1 MSATKAMTMTEKII
15 ARHAGMPSVTAGD
28 LVDVSVDLVMA
39 NDVTAPIAI
48 REFKKTG
55 LAHTFDPKKV
65 VMVPSHFAPAKDLF
79 AARNCEIMRTFA
91 KEEGCVYFE
100 IGRGGIEHVILPD
113 KGFCRPGDL
122 IIGADSHTC
131 TYGAL
136 NCFSSGMGSTDI
148 AAAMATGMT
157 WLKVPET
164 IRVVYNGRLPEYVG
178 GKDLVLRTIGEIGD
192 DGARYMA
199 IEFTGSAIHDLPME
213 GRLTITNMTI
223 EAGGKNGILPFDE
236 ITREYLASRTNVPY
250 EPVVADDDATYART
264 IEFDVSNME
273 PQIAA
278 PYSPANVFPLSQ
290 MVGTKINQVV
300 IGSCTNG
307 RISDLRLAAKILGEN
322 RISDD
327 VRCIVIP
334 GSQDVYIQAMHEGLA
349 EQFAAAGA
357 VFSTATCG
365 PCLGGYMG
373 VADEQ
378 DVIVSTTNRNFRGRM
393 GHVEAHVYLA
403 NPAVAIASAITGR
416 ITDPRE
422 IVDLVPA

>member
-1 MSATKAMTMTEKII
+1 MSATKPMTMTEKII
-15 ARHAGMPSVTAGD
+15 ARHAGMPSVQAGD

-48 REFKKTG
+48 REFKRTG
-55 LAHTFDPKKV
+55 LAHTFDPSKV

-100 IGRGGIEHVILPD
+100 IGRGGIEHVVLPER
-113 KGFCRPGDL
+113 GYCRPGDL

-148 AAAMATGMT
+148 AAAMATGST

-164 IRVVYNGRLPEYVG
+164 IKVVYNGRLPEYVG

-236 ITREYLASRTNVPY
+236 ITREYLVGRTDVPY
-250 EPVVADDDATYART
+250 EPVVADEGAIYART

-278 PYSPANVFPLSQ
+278 PYSPSNVFPLSQ
-290 MVGTKINQVV
+290 MAGTKINQVV

-307 RISDLRLAAKILGEN
+307 RISDLRLAAKVLGEN
-322 RISDD
+322 RIAEG

-334 GSQDVYIQAMHEGLA
+334 GSQDVYIQAMREGLA
-349 EQFAAAGA
+349 EKFASAGA

-422 IVDLVPA
+422 VADLVPA

>member
-1 MSATKAMTMTEKII
+1 MSATRAMTMTEKII
-15 ARHAGMPSVTAGD
+15 ARHAGMPSVAAGD

-148 AAAMATGMT
+148 AAAMATGTT

-164 IRVVYNGRLPEYVG
+164 IKVVYSGRLPEYVG

-236 ITREYLASRTNVPY
+236 ITRDYLASRTNVPY
-250 EPVVADDDATYART
+250 EPVVADEGATYART

-278 PYSPANVFPLSQ
+278 PYSPSNVFPLSE
-290 MVGTKINQVV
+290 MAGTKINQVV

-422 IVDLVPA
+422 VAELVPA

>member
-1 MSATKAMTMTEKII
+1 MSATKPMTMTEKII
-15 ARHAGMPSVTAGD
+15 ARHAGMASVAAGD

-223 EAGGKNGILPFDE
+223 EAGGKNGILPFDD

>member
-1 MSATKAMTMTEKII
+1 MSATRPMTMTEKII
-15 ARHAGMPSVTAGD
+15 ARHAGLPSVAPGD
-28 LVDVSVDLVMA
+28 LVDVQVDLVMA

-55 LAHTFDPKKV
+55 LKHTFDPKKV

-91 KEEGCVYFE
+91 LEEGCVYFE

-136 NCFSSGMGSTDI
+136 NCFSTGMGSTDI
-148 AAAMATGMT
+148 AAAMATGTT

-164 IRVVYNGRLPEYVG
+164 LKVVYNGKLPEFVG

-199 IEFTGSAIHDLPME
+199 IEFTGEAIHDLPME

-223 EAGGKNGILPFDE
+223 EAGGKNGIMPFDE
-236 ITREYLASRTNVPY
+236 TTREWLSTRTDIPY
-250 EPVVADDDATYART
+250 EPVEADEGATYARV
-264 IEFDVSNME
+264 IEFDCSAME

-278 PYSPANVFPLSQ
+278 PYLPSNVHPVSELA
-290 MVGTKINQVV
+290 GTKINQVV

-307 RISDLRLAAKILGEN
+307 RISDLRLAARILGEN
-322 RISDD
+322 RIDEG

-334 GSQDVYIQAMHEGLA
+334 GSQDVYIQAMREGLA
-349 EQFAAAGA
+349 EKFAAAGA

-393 GHVEAHVYLA
+393 GHPEAHVYLA
-403 NPAVAIASAITGR
+403 NPAVAMAAAITGR
-416 ITDPRE
+416 IVHPSE
-422 IVDLVPA
+422 VAELVPA

>member
-1 MSATKAMTMTEKII
+1 MSATKPMTMTEKII

-236 ITREYLASRTNVPY
+236 ITRDYLASRTNVPY

>member
-1 MSATKAMTMTEKII
+1 MSATRPMTMTEKII
-15 ARHAGMPSVTAGD
+15 ARHAGMPSVAAGD

-48 REFKKTG
+48 REFKRTG

-79 AARNCEIMRTFA
+79 AARTCEIMRTFA

-164 IRVVYNGRLPEYVG
+164 IKVVYNGRLPEYVG

-236 ITREYLASRTNVPY
+236 ITREYLATRTNVPY

-278 PYSPANVFPLSQ
+278 PYSPSNVFPLSQ
-290 MVGTKINQVV
+290 LAGTKINQVV

-307 RISDLRLAAKILGEN
+307 RISDLRLAAKILGNN

-422 IVDLVPA
+422 VADLVLA

>member
-1 MSATKAMTMTEKII
+1 MSATKPMTMTEKII
-15 ARHAGMPSVTAGD
+15 ARHAGMPSVQAGD

-55 LAHTFDPKKV
+55 LAHTFDPSKV

-100 IGRGGIEHVILPD
+100 IGRGGIEHVVLPER
-113 KGFCRPGDL
+113 GYCRPGDL

-148 AAAMATGMT
+148 AAAMATGST

-164 IRVVYNGRLPEYVG
+164 IKVVYNGRLPEYVG

-236 ITREYLASRTNVPY
+236 ITREYLVGRTDVPY
-250 EPVVADDDATYART
+250 EPVAADDGAIYART
-264 IEFDVSNME
+264 ITFDVSDME

-278 PYSPANVFPLSQ
+278 PYSPSNVFPLSQ
-290 MVGTKINQVV
+290 MAGTKINQVV

-307 RISDLRLAAKILGEN
+307 RISDLRLAAKVLGEN
-322 RISDD
+322 RIDEG

-334 GSQDVYIQAMHEGLA
+334 GSQDVYIQAMREGLA
-349 EQFAAAGA
+349 EKFASAGA

-393 GHVEAHVYLA
+393 GHVEAQVYLA

-422 IVDLVPA
+422 VADLVPA

>member
-1 MSATKAMTMTEKII
+1 MSATKPMTMTEKII
-15 ARHAGMPSVTAGD
+15 ARHAGMPSVQAGD

-55 LAHTFDPKKV
+55 LAHTFDPSKV

-100 IGRGGIEHVILPD
+100 IGRGGIEHVVLPER
-113 KGFCRPGDL
+113 GYCRPGDL

-148 AAAMATGMT
+148 AAAMATGST

-164 IRVVYNGRLPEYVG
+164 IKVVYNGRLPEYVG

-236 ITREYLASRTNVPY
+236 ITREYLVGRTDVPY
-250 EPVVADDDATYART
+250 EPVVADEGAIYART

-290 MVGTKINQVV
+290 MAGTKINQVV

-307 RISDLRLAAKILGEN
+307 RISDLRLAAKVLGEN
-322 RISDD
+322 RIDEG

-334 GSQDVYIQAMHEGLA
+334 GSQDVYIQAMREGLA
-349 EQFAAAGA
+349 EKFASAGA

-422 IVDLVPA
+422 VMDLVPA

>member
-1 MSATKAMTMTEKII
+1 MSATKPMTMTEKII
-15 ARHAGMPSVTAGD
+15 ARHAGMPSVAAGD

-164 IRVVYNGRLPEYVG
+164 IKVVYSGRLPEYVG

-250 EPVVADDDATYART
+250 EPVVADEGATYART

-278 PYSPANVFPLSQ
+278 PYSPSNVFPLSQ

-422 IVDLVPA
+422 VADLVPA

>member
-1 MSATKAMTMTEKII
+1 MRAMTMTEKII

-164 IRVVYNGRLPEYVG
+164 IKVVYTGRLPEYVG

-236 ITREYLASRTNVPY
+236 ITRDYLASRTNVPY
-250 EPVVADDDATYART
+250 EPVVADGDATYART

>member
-1 MSATKAMTMTEKII
+1 MSATKPMTMTEKII

-48 REFKKTG
+48 REFKRTG

-164 IRVVYNGRLPEYVG
+164 IKVVYNGRLPEYVG

-264 IEFDVSNME
+264 IEFD
-273 PQIAA
+273 
-278 PYSPANVFPLSQ
+278 
-290 MVGTKINQVV
+290 
-300 IGSCTNG
+300 
-307 RISDLRLAAKILGEN
+307 
-322 RISDD
+322 
-327 VRCIVIP
+327 
-334 GSQDVYIQAMHEGLA
+334 
-349 EQFAAAGA
+349 
-357 VFSTATCG
+357 
-365 PCLGGYMG
+365 
-373 VADEQ
+373 
-378 DVIVSTTNRNFRGRM
+378 
-393 GHVEAHVYLA
+393 
-403 NPAVAIASAITGR
+403 
-416 ITDPRE
+416 
-422 IVDLVPA
+422 

>member
-1 MSATKAMTMTEKII
+1 MTMTEKII
-15 ARHAGMPSVTAGD
+15 ARHAGMPSVAAGD

-164 IRVVYNGRLPEYVG
+164 IKVVYSGRLPEYVG

-250 EPVVADDDATYART
+250 EPVVADEGATYART

-278 PYSPANVFPLSQ
+278 PYSPSNVFPLSQ

-422 IVDLVPA
+422 VADLVPA

>member
-1 MSATKAMTMTEKII
+1 MNATKPMTMTEKII
-15 ARHAGMPSVTAGD
+15 ARHAGLPYVQAGD
-28 LVDVSVDLVMA
+28 LVDVQVDLVMA

-55 LAHTFDPKKV
+55 LAHTFDPAKV

-136 NCFSSGMGSTDI
+136 NCFSTGMGSTDI
-148 AAAMATGMT
+148 AAAMATGTT
-157 WLKVPET
+157 WLKTPET
-164 IRVVYNGRLPEYVG
+164 IKMVYTGTLPEYVG

-199 IEFTGSAIHDLPME
+199 IEFTGQAIHDLPME

-236 ITREYLASRTNVPY
+236 VTREWLSTRTNVPY
-250 EPVVADDDATYART
+250 EPVEADEGAVYARV
-264 IEFDVSNME
+264 IEFDCANME

-278 PYSPANVFPLSQ
+278 PYLPSNVHPLSALA
-290 MVGTKINQVV
+290 GTKINQVV

-307 RISDLRLAAKILGEN
+307 RISDLRLAARILGEN
-322 RISDD
+322 RIDEG

-393 GHVEAHVYLA
+393 GHPEAHVYLA
-403 NPAVAIASAITGR
+403 NPAVAMAAAITGR
-416 ITDPRE
+416 IIHPSEVTE
-422 IVDLVPA
+422 LVPA

>member
-1 MSATKAMTMTEKII
+1 MSTTKPMTMTEKII
-15 ARHAGMPSVTAGD
+15 ARHAGMPSVAAGD

-164 IRVVYNGRLPEYVG
+164 IKVVYNGRLPEYVG

-223 EAGGKNGILPFDE
+223 EAGGKNGILPFDD
-236 ITREYLASRTNVPY
+236 ITRDYLASRTNVPY
-250 EPVVADDDATYART
+250 EPVVADDNATYART
-264 IEFDVSNME
+264 IEFDVANME

-378 DVIVSTTNRNFRGRM
+378 DVIVSTT
-393 GHVEAHVYLA
+393 
-403 NPAVAIASAITGR
+403 
-416 ITDPRE
+416 
-422 IVDLVPA
+422 

>member
-1 MSATKAMTMTEKII
+1 MSATKPMTMTEKII

-48 REFKKTG
+48 REFKRTG

-164 IRVVYNGRLPEYVG
+164 IKVVYNGRLPEYVG

-278 PYSPANVFPLSQ
+278 PYSPSNVFPLSQ

>member
-1 MSATKAMTMTEKII
+1 MSATKPMTMTEKII
-15 ARHAGMPSVTAGD
+15 ARHAGMPSVQAGD

-55 LAHTFDPKKV
+55 LAHTFDPSKV

-100 IGRGGIEHVILPD
+100 IGRGGIEHVVLPER
-113 KGFCRPGDL
+113 GYCRPGDL

-148 AAAMATGMT
+148 AAAMATGST

-164 IRVVYNGRLPEYVG
+164 IKVVYNGRLPEYVG

-236 ITREYLASRTNVPY
+236 ITREYLVGRTDVPY
-250 EPVVADDDATYART
+250 EPVVADEGAIYART

-278 PYSPANVFPLSQ
+278 PYSPSNVFPLSQ
-290 MVGTKINQVV
+290 MAGTKINQVV

-307 RISDLRLAAKILGEN
+307 RISDLRLAAKVLGEN
-322 RISDD
+322 RIAEG

-334 GSQDVYIQAMHEGLA
+334 GSQDVYIQAMREGLA
-349 EQFAAAGA
+349 EKFASAGA

-422 IVDLVPA
+422 VADLVPA

>member
-1 MSATKAMTMTEKII
+1 MSATKPMTMTEKII
-15 ARHAGMPSVTAGD
+15 ARHAGMPSVQAGD

-55 LAHTFDPKKV
+55 LAHTFDPSKV

-100 IGRGGIEHVILPD
+100 IGRGGIEHVVLPER
-113 KGFCRPGDL
+113 GYCRPGDL

-148 AAAMATGMT
+148 AAAMATGST

-164 IRVVYNGRLPEYVG
+164 IKVVYNGRLPEYVG

-236 ITREYLASRTNVPY
+236 ITREYLVGRTDVPY
-250 EPVVADDDATYART
+250 EPVVADEGAIYART

-278 PYSPANVFPLSQ
+278 PYSPSNVFPLSQ
-290 MVGTKINQVV
+290 MAGTKINQVV

-307 RISDLRLAAKILGEN
+307 RISDLRLAAKVLGEN
-322 RISDD
+322 RIDEG

-334 GSQDVYIQAMHEGLA
+334 GSQDVYIQAMREGLA
-349 EQFAAAGA
+349 EKFASAGA

-422 IVDLVPA
+422 VADLVPA

>member
-1 MSATKAMTMTEKII
+1 
-15 ARHAGMPSVTAGD
+15 
-28 LVDVSVDLVMA
+28 
-39 NDVTAPIAI
+39 
-48 REFKKTG
+48 
-55 LAHTFDPKKV
+55 
-65 VMVPSHFAPAKDLF
+65 
-79 AARNCEIMRTFA
+79 
-91 KEEGCVYFE
+91 
-100 IGRGGIEHVILPD
+100 
-113 KGFCRPGDL
+113 
-122 IIGADSHTC
+122 
-131 TYGAL
+131 
-136 NCFSSGMGSTDI
+136 
-148 AAAMATGMT
+148 
-157 WLKVPET
+157 
-164 IRVVYNGRLPEYVG
+164 
-178 GKDLVLRTIGEIGD
+178 
-192 DGARYMA
+192 
-199 IEFTGSAIHDLPME
+199 
-213 GRLTITNMTI
+213 
-223 EAGGKNGILPFDE
+223 
-236 ITREYLASRTNVPY
+236 
-250 EPVVADDDATYART
+250 T

-278 PYSPANVFPLSQ
+278 PYSPSNVFPLSQ
-290 MVGTKINQVV
+290 LAGTKINQVV

-307 RISDLRLAAKILGEN
+307 RISDLRLAAKILGKN

-422 IVDLVPA
+422 VMDLVLA

>member
-1 MSATKAMTMTEKII
+1 MSMTAPMTMTEKII
-15 ARHAGMPSVTAGD
+15 ARHAGVASVRPGD
-28 LVDVSVDLVMA
+28 LVDVTVDLVMA

-91 KEEGCVYFE
+91 LEEGCVYFE

-136 NCFSSGMGSTDI
+136 NCFSTGMGSTDI
-148 AAAMATGMT
+148 AAAMATGGT

-164 IRVVYNGRLPEYVG
+164 LKVVYKGHLPRYVG
-178 GKDLVLRTIGEIGD
+178 GKDLVLRTIGTISD

-199 IEFTGSAIHDLPME
+199 IEFTGDAIHDMPME
-213 GRLTITNMTI
+213 GRLTMANMTI
-223 EAGGKNGILPFDE
+223 EAGGKNGIMPFDDV
-236 ITREYLASRTNVPY
+236 TRAFLEGRTNVPY
-250 EPVVADDDATYART
+250 EPVEADADAVYART
-264 IEFDVSNME
+264 IEFDCSEME

-278 PYSPANVFPLSQ
+278 PYLPSNVHPVSMLR
-290 MVGTKINQVV
+290 GTKINQVV

-307 RISDLRLAAKILGEN
+307 RMSDLRLAAEILGDH
-322 RISDD
+322 RINDG

-334 GSQDVYIQAMHEGLA
+334 GSQDVYIQAMREGLA
-349 EQFAAAGA
+349 EKFASAGA

-378 DVIVSTTNRNFRGRM
+378 DVVVSTTNRNYRGRM
-393 GHVEAHVYLA
+393 GHVEAQVHLA
-403 NPAVAIASAITGR
+403 NPAVAMAAAITGY
-416 ITDPRE
+416 ICDPRE
-422 IVDLVPA
+422 VMDLVPA